1 MYYGFEVI
9 FVRKKILAV
18 ILAGLICMSAV
29 GCSHPGLPTV
39 STEDTTVSSEITAE
53 PTEETTTEATT
64 TEQTTT
70 EAATTEV
77 NADAETSSAASGPT
91 SSEEKATE
99 ATTTEPPPPVI
110 NSVSMIYAGDNLI
123 HRSIYN
129 QAKRRAKANGDD
141 EGYDFGFV
149 YEQVE
154 HYIQDADFAI
164 LNQETI
170 ITDKLEPSDY
180 PKFCSPEDLGEHML
194 KIGFDAFSI
203 SNNHVLD
210 RGEEGLKYTL
220 EYWDSHP
227 EAIVYGAYKNKEDM
241 ENIRTAEINGITF
254 AFLGYMEHTNGLSLP
269 EDAECEITY
278 LKETELVK
286 AQVQRA
292 NEIADVVIVSPHF
305 GKETTNK
312 LTDKQINMAKLLAEW
327 GADII
332 IGTQPHTAQTIE
344 LIEREDGSQA
354 LVYYCLGNFVS
365 AQQYYLTM
373 VGILGGVT
381 VNKNMSTNEIFFTD
395 IKAIPIITQYGEN
408 YSNIHIVPYV
418 NYSDELLAAHGNKDF
433 GQKTI
438 DHVLSF
444 IPEEYLS
451 VE

>member
-1 MYYGFEVI
+1 MKAKRI
-9 FVRKKILAV
+9 IAI
-18 ILAGLICMSAV
+18 ILAGLICLSTV
-29 GCSHPGLPTV
+29 GCTHPNLPNVTTEG
-39 STEDTTVSSEITAE
+39 STASSGVTTE
-53 PTEETTTEATT
+53 PTFEATVESTTTEATT
-64 TEQTTT
+64 TELTTTT
-70 EAATTEV
+70 EETTTV
-77 NADAETSSAASGPT
+77 TT
-91 SSEEKATE
+91 TTE

-129 QAKRRAKANGDD
+129 QAKRRAKANGQ

-170 ITDKLEPSDY
+170 ITDELEPSDY
-180 PKFCSPEDLGEHML
+180 PRFCSPADLGEHML

-210 RGEEGLKYTL
+210 RGEEGLRYTL
-220 EYWDSHP
+220 EYWDTHP
-227 EAIVYGAYKNKEDM
+227 EAVVYGAYKNKEDM
-241 ENIRTAEINGITF
+241 ENIRTAEVNGITF

-278 LKETELVK
+278 LKETELIK
-286 AQVQRA
+286 SQIEKA

-312 LTDKQINMAKLLAEW
+312 LTENQIAMAKLLVEW

-344 LIEREDGSQA
+344 LMTRDDGTQA

-381 VNKNMSTNEIFFTD
+381 VNKNMSTGEIFFTD

-418 NYSDELLAAHGNKDF
+418 DYTDELLAAHGNDDF
-433 GQKTI
+433 GKKTI
-438 DHVLSF
+438 NHVLSF
-444 IPEEYLS
+444 IPKEYLS

>member
-1 MYYGFEVI
+1 MGKRI
-9 FVRKKILAV
+9 FTV
-18 ILAGLICMSAV
+18 ILAGLLCLNAV
-29 GCSHPGLPTV
+29 GCSHADLPNIT
-39 STEDTTVSSEITAE
+39 TEGTTVSEVTAE
-53 PTEETTTEATT
+53 ATTATEATTTAVETTTEATT
-64 TEQTTT
+64 TTVTTTT
-70 EAATTEV
+70 EATA
-77 NADAETSSAASGPT
+77 
-91 SSEEKATE
+91 
-99 ATTTEPPPPVI
+99 TEPPPPVI

-129 QAKRRAKANGDD
+129 QAKRRASKNGL
-141 EGYDFGFV
+141 EGYDFSYV

-154 HYIQDADFAI
+154 HYIQEADFAI

-170 ITDKLEPSDY
+170 ITDELEPSDY
-180 PKFCSPEDLGEHML
+180 PRFCSPADLGEHML

-203 SNNHVLD
+203 SNNHILD
-210 RGEEGLKYTL
+210 RDEQGLKYTL
-220 EYWDSHP
+220 EYWDTHP
-227 EAIVYGAYKNKEDM
+227 EAVVYGAYKNKEDM
-241 ENIRTAEINGITF
+241 DNIRTAEVNGITF

-278 LKETELVK
+278 LKETELIK
-286 AQVQRA
+286 AQIEKA

-312 LTDKQINMAKLLAEW
+312 LTEKQINMAKLLVEW

-332 IGTQPHTAQTIE
+332 IGTQPHTAQTIK
-344 LIEREDGSQA
+344 LMTREDGSQA

-395 IKAIPIITQYGEN
+395 IKAIPIITQYGDN
-408 YSNIHIVPYV
+408 YSNIHIIPYV
-418 NYSDELLAAHGNKDF
+418 NYTEADLAAHGNKDF